1 MRVQDTVIVLADIS
15 GYTRFM
21 NLHGMAI
28 AHAES
33 IITEL
38 LNSVIDHT
46 GHPLILNKLEGDA
59 ALFYALAEESPQGV
73 VESVLQQVNGI
84 FQTFSTRKQEIGLDG
99 LCTCDA
105 CTEVVHLRI
114 KAVVNFG
121 KVLVRRVRKFEELSG
136 TPVIIAHRL
145 LKNAVPLDEYVL
157 LTEDFEQAL
166 GRVPSGGT
174 QISEQCEGIGT
185 INATY
190 YPPTPYVTPQPVRN
204 LSRQARMVANA
215 FSHMAKKGL
224 LGFFGIATKRKFR
237 NL

>member
-1 MRVQDTVIVLADIS
+1 MGVQDTVIVLADIS

-38 LNSVIDHT
+38 LDSVIDHT
-46 GHPLILNKLEGDA
+46 GHPLHLNKLEGDA
-59 ALFYALAEESPQGV
+59 ALFYALAEENPQGV
-73 VESVLQQVNGI
+73 AESVLQQVNGI
-84 FQTFSTRKQEIGLDG
+84 FQTFSARKQEIGLDG

-145 LKNAVPLDEYVL
+145 LKNAVPLDEYV
-157 LTEDFEQAL
+157 
-166 GRVPSGGT
+166 RVPRLFPGG
-174 QISEQCEGIGT
+174 I
-185 INATY
+185 
-190 YPPTPYVTPQPVRN
+190 
-204 LSRQARMVANA
+204 L
-215 FSHMAKKGL
+215 
-224 LGFFGIATKRKFR
+224 
-237 NL
+237 